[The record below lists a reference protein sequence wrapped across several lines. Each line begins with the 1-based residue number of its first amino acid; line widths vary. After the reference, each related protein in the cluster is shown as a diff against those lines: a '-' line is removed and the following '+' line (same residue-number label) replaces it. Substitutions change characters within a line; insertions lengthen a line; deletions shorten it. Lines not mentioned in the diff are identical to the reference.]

1 METGEVSSASKIER
15 LNFSLNVLRSPDSRG
30 GHFEYRGLGPKGEVI
45 EHIHPQHRHEVSLD
59 FTRIELGIRYF
70 MRNALALSLDLP
82 YDIKNQKAWVDFLG
96 RNQTPEN
103 RDAILANRDIHHR
116 TETYTGLSDF
126 EFSVNYYSGNLLRL
140 GEKLV
145 FSLGMSLPIGKIEE
159 DPYRLGDAGKK
170 HLHIQFGTGTF
181 VPIIKFQHSIK
192 LLRKLALH
200 SYVTGRLPFYENGKA
215 YRAPT
220 ELNYNFGVRYRI
232 SNSLALNTHYTGLYQ
247 HYGYWD
253 GERDRNTGLIVNAL
267 LFGAS
272 VSFWDRSVA
281 QFNLIQPLG
290 QKMLSED
297 SDTFKRGLTFLLTF
311 SFPLL

>member
-45 EHIHPQHRHEVSLD
+45 EHIHPQHRHEVSLN

-70 MRNALALSLDLP
+70 MRNTLALSLDLP
-82 YDIKNQKAWVDFLG
+82 YDIKKQKAWVDFLG
-96 RNQTPEN
+96 HNQTPED

-126 EFSVNYYSGNLLRL
+126 EFSVDYYPGNLLHL
-140 GEKLV
+140 GGKSV

-192 LLRKLALH
+192 FLSRLALH
-200 SYVTGRLPFYENGKA
+200 GFFTGRLPFYENGKA

-220 ELNYNFGVRYRI
+220 ELNYNCGVRYRI
-232 SNSLALNTHYTGLYQ
+232 SNSLALTLITLVCTNIMVTGM
-247 HYGYWD
+247 
-253 GERDRNTGLIVNAL
+253 
-267 LFGAS
+267 AS
-272 VSFWDRSVA
+272 GIGTQA
-281 QFNLIQPLG
+281 
-290 QKMLSED
+290 
-297 SDTFKRGLTFLLTF
+297 
-311 SFPLL
+311 

>member
-15 LNFSLNVLRSPDSRG
+15 LNFSLNVLRSPDSQG
-30 GHFEYRGLGPKGEVI
+30 GHFEDRGLGPNGEIRHV
-45 EHIHPQHRHEVSLD
+45 PQHRHEVSLD
-59 FTRIELGIRYF
+59 FTRIQLGTRYF
-70 MRNALALSLDLP
+70 MWDTLALSLDLS
-82 YDIKNQKAWVDFLG
+82 YDIKNQEATIDFLG
-96 RNQTPEN
+96 GNQTPED

-126 EFSVNYYSGNLLRL
+126 EFSVDYYPGNLLHL
-140 GEKLV
+140 GGKSV

-192 LLRKLALH
+192 FLSRLALH
-200 SYVTGRLPFYENGKA
+200 GFFTGRLPFYENGKA

-220 ELNYNFGVRYRI
+220 ELNYNCGVRYRI

-267 LFGAS
+267 LFGTS
-272 VSFWDRSVA
+272 VSFWDRSVV

-290 QKMLSED
+290 QKMLSEE
-297 SDTFKRGLTFLLTF
+297 SDTFKRRLTFLLTF
-311 SFPLL
+311 SFPL

>member
-30 GHFEYRGLGPKGEVI
+30 GHFEDRGLAPNGEI
-45 EHIHPQHRHEVSLD
+45 KHISPLHRHEVSLD
-59 FTRIELGIRYF
+59 FTRIQLGIRYF
-70 MRNALALSLDLP
+70 MRDTLALSLDLP
-82 YDIKNQKAWVDFLG
+82 YDIKNQEAEVDFLG
-96 RNQTPEN
+96 GNQTPED

-126 EFSVNYYSGNLLRL
+126 EFSVDYYPGNLLHL
-140 GEKLV
+140 GGKSV

-192 LLRKLALH
+192 FLSRLALH
-200 SYVTGRLPFYENGKA
+200 GFFTGRLPFYENGKA

-220 ELNYNFGVRYRI
+220 ELNYNCGVRYRI
-232 SNSLALNTHYTGLYQ
+232 SNSLALNTHYAGSYQ

-253 GERDRNTGLIVNAL
+253 GKRDPNTGLIVNSL
-267 LFGAS
+267 LFGTS
-272 VSFWDRSVA
+272 VSFWNRSVV
-281 QFNLIQPLG
+281 QFNLMQPLG
-290 QKMLSED
+290 QKMLSEE
-297 SDTFKRGLTFLLTF
+297 SDTFKRRLTFLLTF
-311 SFPLL
+311 SFPL